1 MPRVLLFLGLLGCAL
16 LGGCTT
22 IFLQPDRVAYYPNR
36 PLGTPAEDVWISS
49 GDGTRLHALHLP
61 TSTLPKATI
70 LYLHGNAENLSTHAH
85 LVSWLP
91 AQGYAVL
98 ALDYREFGQS
108 SGDRDIDGVHQD
120 AEAAL
125 AWLVARGEQQTG
137 PIIVYGQSIGGSI
150 AIRLVA
156 RSKLRTHVLGLIT
169 DSAFSSYRRIA
180 REKLGSVWLT
190 WPLQWPLSLLI
201 SDRYAA
207 IDVVAEISPI
217 PLLII
222 HGDEDIV
229 VDASH
234 AQRLF
239 KAAREPKQLWIV
251 PGGHHIDATFRL
263 PIRARFV
270 EYLDQLTRT
279 AVPDPLRPPADRQA
293 DPPR

>member
-1 MPRVLLFLGLLGCAL
+1 MHVRSLLALLFACFAL
-16 LGGCTT
+16 AGCTT
-22 IFLQPDRVAYYPNR
+22 IFLQPDRVAYYPKR
-36 PLGTPAEDVWISS
+36 PLGTPAEDVWITSA
-49 GDGTRLHALHLP
+49 DGTRLHALRMP
-61 TSTLPKATI
+61 APGTPKATI

-91 AQGYAVL
+91 AEGYEVL
-98 ALDYREFGQS
+98 ALDYREYGKS
-108 SGDRDIDGVHQD
+108 GGDRDIAGVHQD

-125 AWLVARGEQQTG
+125 AWLVARGAERTG

-156 RSKLRTHVLGLIT
+156 QSTLRTHVLGLIS

-190 WPLQWPLSLLI
+190 WPLQWPLSFLV

-207 IDVVAEISPI
+207 IDVVADLSPI

-222 HGDEDIV
+222 HGDQDIV
-229 VDASH
+229 VDVSH

-239 KAAREPKQLWIV
+239 DAAREPKQLWIV

-263 PIRARFV
+263 PIRAQLID
-270 EYLDQLTRT
+270 YLNVLTRS
-279 AVPDPLRPPADRQA
+279 AEQA
-293 DPPR
+293 PSP